1 MSQPLLGL
9 EQNNQRHRSALKPTL
24 ILMKPV
30 SDSSS
35 EVKSAEPT
43 WMTVVRLLRWDKPA
57 GRLILMVP
65 ALWAVVLATLSAH
78 LSGEVARRFPDW
90 PLLGII
96 VLGTLATSAGGCVVN
111 DLWDKD
117 IDPQVERTKS
127 RPLASKA
134 LSVKVGIAIALVA
147 LFCAWGLSL
156 YLNPLSFWLC
166 VAAVPVIVL
175 YPLAKRVFPIPQ
187 LVLSIAWGF
196 AVLISWS
203 AVAASLTFST
213 WLLWAATV
221 LWTLGFDTVYAI
233 PDREFDRQLGI
244 NSSALFFGARAPQA
258 VGLFFLG
265 TTLMLVWLGVT
276 LPLGL
281 FYWLS
286 VLVAAFFWMRQYRQ
300 LSHRI
305 NSPKVYGNIFRQ
317 NVTIGFILLAGMTLS
332 SLIISPL
339 I

>member
-1 MSQPLLGL
+1 
-9 EQNNQRHRSALKPTL
+9 
-24 ILMKPV
+24 MKPGS
-30 SDSSS
+30 SDSL
-35 EVKSAEPT
+35 ETKSAEPT

-65 ALWAVVLATLSAH
+65 ALWAVVLATLSANMA
-78 LSGEVARRFPDW
+78 GETARRFPEW
-90 PLLGII
+90 PLLGVI

-111 DLWDKD
+111 DLWDRD
-117 IDPQVERTKS
+117 IDTQVERTRN

-134 LSVKVGIAIALVA
+134 LSVKVGIGVALVA
-147 LFCAWGLSL
+147 FFCAWGLSF

-175 YPLAKRVFPIPQ
+175 YPLAKRVFPVPQ

-203 AVAASLTFST
+203 AVTDSLAFAA
-213 WLLWAATV
+213 WLLWVATV

-233 PDREFDRQLGI
+233 PDRDFDRKLGI
-244 NSSALFFGARAPQA
+244 NSSALFFGARSPQA

-265 TTLMLVWLGVT
+265 ATLMLAWLGIV

-286 VLVAAFFWMRQYRQ
+286 VVVAALFWGRQYRQ
-300 LSHRI
+300 LSHRVA
-305 NSPKVYGNIFRQ
+305 SPKVYGNIFRQ
-317 NVTIGFILLAGMTLS
+317 NVTIGFILLLGMTVS
-332 SLIISPL
+332 SLIVSPL